1 MRFLIWIIG
10 LFALAVLVGLA
21 ATVNTG
27 YAILYLPPYRM
38 EVSFNFLLVALVLL
52 VLLTHGALRLI
63 GLAAGLPEEVRHFQR
78 QKKLRAA
85 RHALREAGIAF
96 FEGRYQKA
104 EREAAKAI
112 DDEYAPE
119 NRALAL
125 LFAARAAAAI
135 GDTDKR
141 DRYLSQL
148 DALPERLRLARY
160 MLEAELKLQAK
171 APLEAL
177 AAVERARAVS
187 PNLTSA
193 LRLELKIRLMQRQ
206 PEAVLALTEKLLK
219 ADALEAAQARRYR
232 VAAYRQQLFNFTH
245 GSEVRDWLK
254 KVPEVEQRN
263 PELTAVV
270 VDRLIVLGAEAQ
282 AAQLLC
288 AAFERDDGV
297 PELSRRLGQLAERLP
312 ADQRLELLSRA
323 EQWLPHHPE
332 DHQLLIALGRLA
344 LSQQLWG
351 KAQSYL
357 EASLSLEPTLLAH
370 AELARLF
377 EATEKHELAERHYRQ
392 SLELALNNEA

>member
-1 MRFLIWIIG
+1 MRFLIWITG
-10 LFALAVLVGLA
+10 LFALAVLVGLIS
-21 ATVNTG
+21 TINTG

-38 EVSFNFLLVALVLL
+38 EVSFNFLIVALVLL
-52 VLLTHGALRLI
+52 VLLTHGALRLV
-63 GLAAGLPEEVRHFQR
+63 GLAAGLPAEVRRFQR
-78 QKKLRAA
+78 QKKLKAS
-85 RHALREAGIAF
+85 RHALREAGLAF
-96 FEGRYQKA
+96 FEGRYQRA

-119 NRALAL
+119 NRAMAL
-125 LFAARAAAAI
+125 LIAARSSAAV
-135 GDTDKR
+135 GDMGKR
-141 DRYLSQL
+141 DLYLSKL
-148 DALPERLRLARY
+148 DALPERLRLARH

-177 AAVERARAVS
+177 AAVERARALS

-193 LRLELKIRLMQRQ
+193 LRLELKIRLMQKQ

-219 ADALEAAQARRYR
+219 ADALEPAQARRYR
-232 VAAYRQQLFNFTH
+232 LAAYNQQLSNFTH

-254 KVPEVEQRN
+254 KVPEVERRN
-263 PELTAVV
+263 PELICSV
-270 VDRLIVLGAEAQ
+270 VDRLIVLGAESQ
-282 AAQLLC
+282 AAALLTH
-288 AAFERDDGV
+288 AFDNDDGI

-312 ADQRLELLSRA
+312 ASERLELLSRA
-323 EQWLPHHPE
+323 EKWLPQHPE

-357 EASLSLEPTLLAH
+357 EASLSLAPTLLAH

-377 EATEKHELAERHYRQ
+377 EATEKPEMAERHYRQ
-392 SLELALNNEA
+392 SLELALINEA